1 MVEDNNKIPN
11 KNNDLMN
18 IVSSLSHERK
28 IPPLQKWT
36 PTRITPFDIVIKDNG
51 DWLHEGKKITR
62 QSLVNLFASVLWAE
76 VHDDQK
82 RHFLKTPTDKY
93 EINVED
99 APLFINTVDKVN
111 QNGDEWIVFGTTNGD
126 SIILD
131 DKPLYFKTTIHDGIS
146 DDRLYIDTRFNL
158 TACIG
163 RNVFYHLMEL
173 GVLTQEREQTILTLK
188 SGGKVHRVIAPTLLD
203 SPMTEPHD

>member
-1 MVEDNNKIPN
+1 MAEDNNKIPN

-18 IVSSLSHERK
+18 IISSLGHERK

-36 PTRITPFDIVIKDNG
+36 PTRITSFDIIIKDNG

-62 QSLVNLFASVLWAE
+62 QSLVDLFASVLWAE
-76 VHDDQK
+76 VHDGQK

-93 EINVED
+93 EIKVED
-99 APLFINTVDKVN
+99 APLFVNTVDKVN

-131 DKPLYFKTTIHDGIS
+131 DKPLYFKTTIHDGITN
-146 DDRLYIDTRFNL
+146 DRLYIDTRFNL
-158 TACIG
+158 TARID
-163 RNVFYHLMEL
+163 RNVFYHLMEF
-173 GVLTQEREQTILTLK
+173 GALTQEQEQTILTLK
-188 SGGKVHRVIAPTLLD
+188 SGGKVHRVIAPALLD
-203 SPMTEPHD
+203 SPMTQFHD